1 MKYKILIVFLIL
13 VSKSYAKIIDFEGKI
28 TKVVDG
34 DTLVVNGDIKI
45 RMACVDAYE
54 SSINK
59 HLKYQVEKL
68 NISQEEILKLGLQ
81 QKKALKLYENKR
93 VRVFFDTNNKLDK
106 YNRLLGV
113 VVFEENNSFDVLNK
127 GLKYYNNTFLCKQ
140 FLLD

>member
-1 MKYKILIVFLIL
+1 MRKLQIL
-13 VSKSYAKIIDFEGKI
+13 GKI

-68 NISQEEILKLGLQ
+68 NMSQEEILKLGLQ
-81 QKKALKLYENKR
+81 QKEVLKIYENKR
-93 VRVFFDTNNKLDK
+93 VRVFFDTSNKLDK

-113 VVFEENNSFDVLNK
+113 VVYEEESYFEVLNK
-127 GLKYYNNTFLCKQ
+127 GLKYYSNTALCKQ
-140 FLLD
+140 FLMD